1 MTTLKRN
8 LELAGLF
15 GEDGRGLGRA
25 VQTGKLYVPPV
36 RHIKKSRA
44 LIWDRKDATPKVAPA
59 ELLHSFVALS
69 DPLPGLS
76 LKAYN
81 PVRDKS
87 IVSFAK
93 NYGVL
98 ALCFEHHIPYTHNRP
113 LFYEPAKGGIVDEH
127 GCLPH
132 RNEPLQAW
140 LYYSDHFR
148 LLLDIAA
155 RLIINKKPTVQD
167 CSLLTEFREQT
178 LPHMGEIRERF
189 FTHLNTLLLMAGVG
203 PHLEWVKS
211 SVRISFRT
219 ASLNLQANKER
230 LGVITASAQ
239 NPNLFGHLMIQ
250 LASVIGGAEGLA
262 YCSNCGSAYIVNR
275 QPDANRR
282 RYCQDCKG
290 AASRDASRAYRLR
303 QKHNPTT

>member
-155 RLIINKKPTVQD
+155 RLIRKEKPTREDWDLFTAYQD
-167 CSLLTEFREQT
+167 QE
-178 LPHMGEIRERF
+178 LPRIEEIRERF
-189 FTHLNTLLLMAGVG
+189 FTHVNTLLLMAGVG
-203 PHLEWVKS
+203 PYLEWTKS
-211 SVRISFRT
+211 GVRMSFRPV
-219 ASLNLQANKER
+219 SLNLESNEKR
-230 LGVITASAQ
+230 PGVITASEQ

-250 LASVIGGAEGLA
+250 LASLVGSDRGLA
-262 YCSNCGSAYIVNR
+262 YCNECGRAYFPKRRPNPNR
-275 QPDANRR
+275 K

-290 AASRDASRAYRLR
+290 AGSRNASSAFRLR
-303 QKHNPTT
+303 QKQK